1 MGRVDVATII
11 GTRPE
16 AIKMGPVLRALDTQ
30 GLRSALVCTG
40 QHADLDLA
48 GCGVSHR
55 SDAHLGL
62 EASGLHADQM
72 CDRIEALVRDWLL
85 RHAPRLVLVQG
96 DTNSALAGARAARQ
110 CGIAVGHVEAGLRT
124 FDLQDPW
131 PEERNRVEI
140 DRFANLLF
148 APTPAAALNLR
159 RENVPGAIVECGNSG
174 IDALLSAANELA
186 CTPPTGRPSILV
198 TVHRRENRG
207 AGIRS
212 IGEALA
218 RIAAEAD
225 VEFVVPL
232 HVNRQARSEML
243 DATSELP
250 RLRVLQPQGFRA
262 MISLMLQSRCILT
275 DSGGLQEEGAALG
288 RPVLILRS
296 TTERPEVIESR
307 NARLVGTDPYR
318 IAAQTLRLLR
328 DDDAHARMSRPAFP
342 FGKGGAAPVIA
353 DSVASFL
360 KIGN

>member
-1 MGRVDVATII
+1 MPRLDVATVI

-16 AIKMGPVLRALDTQ
+16 AIKTAPVLRALDAQ
-30 GLRSALVCTG
+30 GLRSGLVCTG

-55 SDAHLGL
+55 ADAHLAL
-62 EASGLHADQM
+62 EARGLHADEM
-72 CDRIEALVRDWLL
+72 CDRIERLVHDWLQ
-85 RHAPRLVLVQG
+85 RHRPRLVLVQG
-96 DTNSALAGARAARQ
+96 DTNSALAGARAARH

-124 FDLQDPW
+124 FDPEDPW

-140 DRFANLLF
+140 DRVAALLF

-159 RENVPGAIVECGNSG
+159 RENVPGAIIECGNSG
-174 IDALLSAANELA
+174 IDALLGIANELA
-186 CTPPTGRPSILV
+186 CTPPTGLPSILV

-207 AGIRS
+207 AGMRA
-212 IGEALA
+212 IGKALA
-218 RIAAEAD
+218 RIAAEAE

-243 DATSELP
+243 DATAALP
-250 RLRVLQPQGFRA
+250 NLRRLEPQGFRD
-262 MISLMLQSRCILT
+262 MISLMLQSHCILT
-275 DSGGLQEEGAALG
+275 DSGGLQEEAAALG

-296 TTERPEVIESR
+296 TTERPEVVESG
-307 NARLVGTDPYR
+307 NARLVGTDPAR
-318 IAAQTLRLLR
+318 IAAETLRLLR

-353 DSVASFL
+353 ESVMRFL
-360 KIGN
+360 KHRY